1 MINRYVKSTSSTP
14 EYTSPASATAVTRR
28 DSHSPAS
35 ATAVTRRES
44 HSSASASAVTRRAS
58 YSSNRA
64 SHSADRSAHG
74 APHAS
79 RCRRAAVG
87 VMTACALA
95 LTAAAPLAARAATLN
110 IETATIA
117 DLDAAFASGKLTS
130 EQLVGMYLKR
140 IAAYDKQGPNIN
152 AVITLNPKAMDI
164 AKALD
169 AERKAKGPRSPIH
182 GIPIVLKDN
191 YNTFDLPTTAGS
203 QMLAGSI
210 PPSDAFVVKKLRA
223 AGAIILAKVNLSE
236 FAGGGG
242 SVSGSND
249 PAVLKAGAVP
259 NGFSSMGLQTLNPH
273 DLTRGPSGSSGGT
286 GASIAAAFAQFGMGT
301 DTGGSIRGPS
311 SANGIVG
318 LKPTHGLLSRSGI
331 VPLALTF
338 DTGGPMARSVYD
350 VAVALGV
357 MTGIDARDAATKK
370 STGKFETDYTKYLK
384 SGSLKGARIGI
395 SRSFMG
401 KDPEVDRVVEKAIA
415 TLKQQG
421 AIVVDPVIYP
431 DYLLQSKQGLLNL
444 IMGSEFKPQITE
456 YLATLKPGFPK
467 TFDQLVAKAND
478 PTFGYRSPEKAYA
491 LKYTASVALDLN
503 DPLYLAA
510 KNEGLSSTKS
520 AILALFD
527 KYKLDAIVYP
537 TSPRPATLIK
547 PSSPPMPSTG
557 ADSPTSFAN
566 ETGFPDLIVPAGM
579 TKDGLPVTISFFGK
593 DFSEP
598 ALLGYG
604 YDFEQASKARVLPK
618 YTPALPSDAI
628 TY

>member
-1 MINRYVKSTSSTP
+1 MNSRP
-14 EYTSPASATAVTRR
+14 L
-28 DSHSPAS
+28 D
-35 ATAVTRRES
+35 
-44 HSSASASAVTRRAS
+44 
-58 YSSNRA
+58 N
-64 SHSADRSAHG
+64 
-74 APHAS
+74 
-79 RCRRAAVG
+79 RCRGSGPIVG
-87 VMTACALA
+87 LLMACALA
-95 LTAAAPLAARAATLN
+95 LACAAPLTARAAKELS

-117 DLDAAFASGKLTS
+117 DLDAAFAAGKLTS

-140 IAAYDKQGPNIN
+140 IAAYDKQGPSIN
-152 AVITLNPKAMDI
+152 AVITLNPKALEI
-164 AKALD
+164 ARALD

-191 YNTFDLPTTAGS
+191 YDTFDLPTTAGS

-210 PPSDAFVVKKLRA
+210 PPSDAFVVKKMRD

-242 SVSGSND
+242 SVGGATD

-259 NGFSSMGLQTLNPH
+259 NGFSSMGLQTRNPH

-318 LKPTHGLLSRSGI
+318 LKPTHGLLSRNGI

-338 DTGGPMARSVYD
+338 DTGGPMARNVYD

-357 MTGIDARDAATKK
+357 MTGVDPGDAATQK
-370 STGKFETDYTKYLK
+370 SEGKFKADYTQYLK
-384 SGSLKGARIGI
+384 VGSLKGARIGI
-395 SRSFMG
+395 ARSFMG
-401 KDPEVDRVVEKAIA
+401 KDPEVDRIVEAAIA
-415 TLKQQG
+415 TLKKQG

-444 IMGSEFKPQITE
+444 IMSSEFKPQITG
-456 YLATLKPGFPK
+456 YLATLKPGYPK
-467 TFDQLVAKAND
+467 TFDELVATAND
-478 PTFGYRSPEKAYA
+478 PKFGYRSPEKAYG

-503 DPLYLAA
+503 DPVFLAA
-510 KNEGLSSTKS
+510 KNEGLGAIK
-520 AILALFD
+520 AGILAQFE

-547 PSSPPMPSTG
+547 PDAPPMPTSG

-593 DFSEP
+593 AFSEP
-598 ALLGYG
+598 KLLGYG

-618 YTPALPSDAI
+618 YTPILTSDTI
-628 TY
+628 SY